1 MSNTDE
7 KSNQTN
13 ELLNNPS
20 LIRPMDGV
28 EYGESFIWLSMSD
41 ELPKKLDI
49 KNFRIKFLEIASKY
63 PSFNIGAKGPTWI
76 KLPIDVNYNINEI
89 PYEERKDIEDMSP
102 SNKNDDHLWYINLSF
117 KENITRITLYISH
130 ALCDGRTL
138 ESMFLV
144 IMHSAIESLD
154 KKEKEE
160 LINNTNY
167 KNLSPL
173 PIPCELCEYGQKNNF
188 YYEKIPK
195 ELLNEVPESWKKYTP
210 LELPQIEIPTN
221 YVGNYFEY
229 EDKYWDIY
237 FNKMLKEKNIKLSLQ
252 AAMMASES
260 RALRKYCNLNYDYP
274 IVTNVMYDSR
284 MNNLAKEDYK
294 KRQFFFGALSGYP
307 VVKGQND
314 WEKDII
320 YCKEA
325 LSKDAKLLDGLGMMI
340 QIAECMNKE
349 TLEFTPIKGIPSYN
363 KNNIVVTTYINH
375 FKGYNKPRIGVQL
388 ACGKEYFVCQYAWR
402 NEGKIYF
409 MILHPENID
418 MNYVNSFKNEFDE
431 LFKFFEEKSKE

>member
-1 MSNTDE
+1 
-7 KSNQTN
+7 
-13 ELLNNPS
+13 
-20 LIRPMDGV
+20 
-28 EYGESFIWLSMSD
+28 
-41 ELPKKLDI
+41 
-49 KNFRIKFLEIASKY
+49 
-63 PSFNIGAKGPTWI
+63 
-76 KLPIDVNYNINEI
+76 
-89 PYEERKDIEDMSP
+89 MSP

-117 KENITRITLYISH
+117 KKNITRITLYISH

-260 RALRKYCNLNYDYP
+260 RALRKYCNLN
-274 IVTNVMYDSR
+274 
-284 MNNLAKEDYK
+284 
-294 KRQFFFGALSGYP
+294 
-307 VVKGQND
+307 
-314 WEKDII
+314 
-320 YCKEA
+320 
-325 LSKDAKLLDGLGMMI
+325 
-340 QIAECMNKE
+340 
-349 TLEFTPIKGIPSYN
+349 
-363 KNNIVVTTYINH
+363 
-375 FKGYNKPRIGVQL
+375 
-388 ACGKEYFVCQYAWR
+388 
-402 NEGKIYF
+402 
-409 MILHPENID
+409 
-418 MNYVNSFKNEFDE
+418 
-431 LFKFFEEKSKE
+431 

>member
-1 MSNTDE
+1 
-7 KSNQTN
+7 
-13 ELLNNPS
+13 
-20 LIRPMDGV
+20 
-28 EYGESFIWLSMSD
+28 
-41 ELPKKLDI
+41 
-49 KNFRIKFLEIASKY
+49 
-63 PSFNIGAKGPTWI
+63 
-76 KLPIDVNYNINEI
+76 
-89 PYEERKDIEDMSP
+89 
-102 SNKNDDHLWYINLSF
+102 
-117 KENITRITLYISH
+117 
-130 ALCDGRTL
+130 
-138 ESMFLV
+138 
-144 IMHSAIESLD
+144 MHSAIESLD

-167 KNLSPL
+167 KNLPPL

-260 RALRKYCNLNYDYP
+260 RSLRKYCNLNYDYP

-284 MNNLAKEDYK
+284 MNSLAKEDYK

-307 VVKGQND
+307 VVKVQND

-320 YCKEA
+320 Y
-325 LSKDAKLLDGLGMMI
+325 
-340 QIAECMNKE
+340 
-349 TLEFTPIKGIPSYN
+349 
-363 KNNIVVTTYINH
+363 
-375 FKGYNKPRIGVQL
+375 FK
-388 ACGKEYFVCQYAWR
+388 
-402 NEGKIYF
+402 
-409 MILHPENID
+409 
-418 MNYVNSFKNEFDE
+418 
-431 LFKFFEEKSKE
+431 